1 MNSTTR
7 YIAAL
12 SAVAAIAAAAT
23 PAYAAD
29 SAPPLKGGVHCQQV
43 LKKAY
48 RLKSVIN
55 HGMPIKITCDGPA
68 RFFAQP
74 DFMANTQQDRDLTVI
89 GGHTALP
96 VATARETGLAQA
108 GTKTVR
114 PRLTKVA
121 IRVIK
126 RYKKTKT
133 KVGLGTLRED
143 GYFWSDPSDWS
154 HTVVVR

>member
-1 MNSTTR
+1 MKATR
-7 YIAAL
+7 YITVL
-12 SAVAAIAAAAT
+12 SIAAVTALAAA
-23 PAYAAD
+23 PAYASD
-29 SAPPLKGGVHCQQV
+29 SAPPLKGGVHCHQV
-43 LKKAY
+43 LKKRY
-48 RLKSVIN
+48 RLKSVIK

-74 DFMANTQQDRDLTVI
+74 DFRAMTPQDRDLTVI

-96 VATARETGLAQA
+96 VATSKETGLSQA

-121 IRVIK
+121 IRVMK
-126 RYKKTKT
+126 RYKRTKML
-133 KVGLGTLRED
+133 VGLGTLRED
-143 GYFWSDPSDWS
+143 GYFWSDPGDWG